1 MPVHLDSH
9 DPEIDLTPGTT
20 KSDIVAF
27 LYSNPQYGYR
37 PNEITTELDIPH
49 GTTTTTL
56 TRLHEEGY
64 IGKTEDSY
72 YYALENREDLRRYVA
87 SLDQLDRMFTQ
98 PSEKAAPEPHQSEQ
112 SADEDI
118 AEAELE
124 AELDDLEREWDE

>member
-9 DPEIDLTPGTT
+9 DPEIDLTPGST

-27 LYSNPQYGYR
+27 LYNNPEYGYR

-98 PSEKAAPEPHQSEQ
+98 LSEKAAPEPHQSEQ